1 MRAPER
7 YLALLRIVV
16 GGWFLKGVVTKVGV
30 VMVGGVVPV
39 PGASDRWLSVMPML
53 LTRYSTE
60 HPLEWYRTFLADVV
74 IPNGARFATLTALG
88 EVAVGLGLT
97 FGFLTPIAAVIGAT
111 LVTLYGLATFHVGP
125 SQQGFHLVLL
135 ACMVAFLF
143 ARAGRYWGLD
153 GTMRRRI
160 PRWPG

>member
-1 MRAPER
+1 MRSPER

-16 GGWFLKGVVTKVGV
+16 GGWFLKGVVTKLGI
-30 VMVGGVVPV
+30 VMLGVVPA
-39 PGASDRWLSVMPML
+39 PGASARWQSVMPML

-60 HPLEWYRTFLADVV
+60 HPLDWYRTFLTDVV
-74 IPNGARFATLTALG
+74 LPNASRFATLTALG
-88 EVAVGLGLT
+88 EVTVGVGLTL
-97 FGFLTPIAAVIGAT
+97 GFLTPIAAIVGAL

-135 ACMVAFLF
+135 ACMIAFFL

-153 GTMRRRI
+153 GVMRRRVS
-160 PRWPG
+160 RWPG